1 MNKKFLENS
10 SQQENDALI
19 LESIFFLIFI
29 TLILFCIY
37 NYKNVCKYFG
47 KNFPISEFQSLR
59 LYLGLTILTIIGL
72 ILSFAFILKIFSFL

>member
-1 MNKKFLENS
+1 MNKIFLKNS
-10 SQQENDALI
+10 SQQENDAFI

-37 NYKNVCKYFG
+37 NHKDVRKYFLE
-47 KNFPISEFQSLR
+47 NFPVNQFQSLR

-72 ILSFAFILKIFSFL
+72 ILSFNFILKIFSLL

>member
-1 MNKKFLENS
+1 MNKIFLKNS
-10 SQQENDALI
+10 SQQENDAFI

-37 NYKNVCKYFG
+37 NHKNVRKYFAE
-47 KNFPISEFQSLR
+47 NFPVNEFQSLR

-72 ILSFAFILKIFSFL
+72 ILSFNFILKIFSLL

>member
-37 NYKNVCKYFG
+37 NYKNVRKYFAN
-47 KNFPISEFQSLR
+47 NFPVSEFQSLR